1 MLLLMMPLT
10 ETYQCDAGQE
20 TLDSSLCKL
29 RGLVTLE
36 HTIDVTPRT
45 RSMGTP
51 KVVDIFQV

>member
-1 MLLLMMPLT
+1 LMMPLT

-51 KVVDIFQV
+51 KVVDILQV